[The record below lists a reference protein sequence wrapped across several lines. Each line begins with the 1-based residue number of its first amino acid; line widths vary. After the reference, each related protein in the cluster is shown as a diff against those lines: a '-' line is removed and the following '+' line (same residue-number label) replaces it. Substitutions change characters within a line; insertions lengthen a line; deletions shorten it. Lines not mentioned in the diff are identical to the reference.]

1 MSMPTILL
9 RQLYGV
15 RTRSVVDRLLIGLPL
30 VAVVGV
36 AAWRFSGVLAAV
48 LASIM
53 ALTILLVLGW
63 RHARRFDQRWLVRQ
77 LDARR
82 IDLEDSTDLLLA
94 DFGTLNPLQQLQQAR
109 LQERLR
115 AGNAP
120 DLRSAWSSS
129 RIAAMWIAGAVGIA
143 ALLYWPSPQ
152 AASNRLAPS
161 VEDTAVVAGVPR
173 LVAQRLRITPPAYT
187 GLRVRNEASLD
198 AKAVQGSRLQ
208 WTLHFEPQP
217 SAAEL
222 VFHDGT
228 RLALV
233 REGEDWGGQRILAK
247 SVLYR
252 VRPRTTQ
259 AQPATRLHR
268 LDAIADRPPQIKV
281 ITPDRSLSLVTPGQR
296 KWPLLFEVSD
306 DYGVTANAQLRI
318 TLAQGQGENITFRE
332 QTLNVHGSGSANLKR
347 FAPQLDLAALGFAV
361 GDDLVAQLS
370 ASDNR
375 APTPQ
380 IARSPSLIL
389 RWPSDLGNES
399 TGLDGMVKKVLPA
412 YFRSQRQ
419 IIIDA
424 EALLKEKKRL
434 GADKFVQRSDAIG
447 VDQRILRLRY
457 GQFLGEESEGQP
469 KLMPTNDAEE
479 NKAEENKDDH
489 ADHADDDD
497 HKRTDAQAAALPAD
511 HHDHKSGDAKAAFG
525 NEANVLQE
533 YGHTHDH
540 AEAATLLDP
549 ETRATLKQ
557 ALDQMWQSELH
568 LRQGDIPLALPYA
581 YKALGFIKQVQQA
594 TRIFLARVGPELP
607 PIDETRRLTGDRAGL
622 VRRELALASL
632 DYSDAVPATMWRA
645 LEEAPGAQ
653 TVEWEPQLQALE
665 RWLHGNE
672 SRVSDPLSFVA
683 AIDAVR
689 GDPQCIECRRTL
701 RGLLWT
707 ALSRPPAHVPR
718 REQGDASGAR
728 YLDALRERASE

>member
-1 MSMPTILL
+1 MSTKLFQ
-9 RQLYGV
+9 QLA
-15 RTRSVVDRLLIGLPL
+15 RPARMRSVVDDVLVWLPL
-30 VAVVGV
+30 PLLLAV
-36 AAWRFSGVLAAV
+36 AAWRWQGAAVATLVALAGLLSLAAF
-48 LASIM
+48 AW
-53 ALTILLVLGW
+53 W
-63 RHARRFDQRWLVRQ
+63 RARRFHQAWLVRQ

-82 IDLEDSTDLLLA
+82 VDVEDSADLLFAA
-94 DFGTLNPLQQLQQAR
+94 DADLNPLQQLQRAR

-120 DLRSAWSSS
+120 DLRAAWSSP
-129 RIAAMWIAGAVGIA
+129 RIAATWIAGAIGIV

-152 AASNRLAPS
+152 ATSNRLAPS
-161 VEDTAVVAGVPR
+161 AEDTPIIAGVPR

-187 GLRVRNEASLD
+187 GLPVRNEASLD
-198 AKAVQGSRLQ
+198 AKAPQGSHLQ
-208 WTLHFEPQP
+208 WTLHFKPQP
-217 SAAEL
+217 EAAEL

-233 REGEDWGGQRILAK
+233 REGEDWSAQRTLDK

-252 VRPRTTQ
+252 IQPRTGQ
-259 AQPATRLHR
+259 AQPATRLYR
-268 LDAIADRPPQIKV
+268 LDAIADKPPQIKV

-296 KWPLLFEVSD
+296 RWPLLFEVSD
-306 DYGVTANAQLRI
+306 DHGVAANAQLRI
-318 TLAQGQGENITFRE
+318 TLAQGEGENITFRE
-332 QTLNVHGSGSANLKR
+332 QTLNVRGSGSATLKR
-347 FAPQLDLAALGFAV
+347 FSPQVDLAALGFAV
-361 GDDLVAQLS
+361 GDDLIAQLS
-370 ASDNR
+370 VSDNR
-375 APTPQ
+375 APNPQ
-380 IARSPSLIL
+380 VVRSPSLIL

-399 TGLDGMVKKVLPA
+399 TGLDGLVKKVLPA

-424 EALLKEKKRL
+424 EALLKEKKKL
-434 GADKFVQRSDAIG
+434 AADTFVERSDAIG

-457 GQFLGEESEGQP
+457 GQFLGEESEGQA

-479 NKAEENKDDH
+479 N
-489 ADHADDDD
+489 DDD
-497 HKRTDAQAAALPAD
+497 HTDHAEGEQTKPDDAQASALPAD
-511 HHDHKSGDAKAAFG
+511 DHEHADDDAKAAFG
-525 NEANVLQE
+525 NEANVLEE

-568 LRQGDIPLALPYA
+568 LRQGDPKQALPYA

-594 TRIFLARVGPELP
+594 TRIYLARVGPELP
-607 PIDETRRLTGDRAGL
+607 PIDETRRLSGDRAGL

-632 DYSDAVPATMWRA
+632 DDNDVVPATMWRA
-645 LEEAPGAQ
+645 LEEAPGAAS
-653 TVEWEPQLQALE
+653 VEWEPQLQALE
-665 RWLHGNE
+665 RWLRSNE
-672 SRVSDPLSFVA
+672 SRVRDPLSFVA

-718 REQGDASGAR
+718 REQADAGGAR
-728 YLDALRERASE
+728 YLEALREGSGE

>member
-1 MSMPTILL
+1 MSMPAVLS
-9 RQLYGV
+9 RQLHGV
-15 RTRSVVDRLLIGLPL
+15 RMRSVADDVLIGLPAAAL
-30 VAVVGV
+30 VGI
-36 AAWRFSGVLAAV
+36 AAWRLHGVLAAALITGLGMAV
-48 LASIM
+48 LLAF
-53 ALTILLVLGW
+53 AWW
-63 RHARRFDQRWLVRQ
+63 RTRRFDQRWLVRQ

-82 IDLEDSTDLLLA
+82 TDMEDSTDLLFA
-94 DFGTLNPLQQLQQAR
+94 DAGVLNPLQQLQRTR
-109 LQERLR
+109 LQQRLST
-115 AGNAP
+115 GNAP
-120 DLRSAWSSS
+120 DLRAAWSTS
-129 RIAAMWIAGAVGIA
+129 RIAATWIAGAIAIA
-143 ALLYWPSPQ
+143 ALLYWPPPQ
-152 AASNRLAPS
+152 ATSTHLAPS
-161 VEDTAVVAGVPR
+161 AEAGPVVAGVPR
-173 LVAQRLRITPPAYT
+173 LVAQRLRIIPPAYT
-187 GLRVRNEASLD
+187 GLPVRNEASLD
-198 AKAVQGSRLQ
+198 AKAPQGSRLH

-217 SAAEL
+217 EAAEL

-233 REGEDWGGQRILAK
+233 REGEDWNAQRTLDK
-247 SVLYR
+247 SMLYR
-252 VRPRTTQ
+252 VQPRTAQ
-259 AQPATRLHR
+259 PQPATRLHR
-268 LDAIADRPPQIKV
+268 LDAIADKPPQIKV
-281 ITPDRSLSLVTPGQR
+281 IAPDRSLSLVTPGQR
-296 KWPLLFEVSD
+296 TWPLLFEVSD
-306 DYGVTANAQLRI
+306 DHGVAANAQLRI

-332 QTLNVHGSGSANLKR
+332 QTLNVRGSGSATLKR
-347 FAPQLDLAALGFAV
+347 FSPQLDLAALGFAV

-375 APTPQ
+375 VPTPQ
-380 IARSPSLIL
+380 LVRSPSLIL

-424 EALLKEKKRL
+424 EALLKEKKKL
-434 GADKFVQRSDAIG
+434 GADKFVERSDAIG

-479 NKAEENKDDH
+479 DNDDH
-489 ADHADDDD
+489 TDHAEGKETKPADAPTAGVPADD
-497 HKRTDAQAAALPAD
+497 HDHAAD
-511 HHDHKSGDAKAAFG
+511 DTKATFG
-525 NEANVLQE
+525 NEANVLEE

-568 LRQGDIPLALPYA
+568 LRQGDPQQALPYA
-581 YKALGFIKQVQQA
+581 NKALGFIKQVQQA

-607 PIDETRRLTGDRAGL
+607 PIDETRRLSGDRAGL

-632 DYSDAVPATMWRA
+632 DDHDVVPATMWRA
-645 LEEAPGAQ
+645 LEEAPGAAP
-653 TVEWEPQLQALE
+653 VEWEPQLQALE
-665 RWLHGNE
+665 RWLHDNE
-672 SRVSDPLSFVA
+672 PRVPDPLAFVA

-689 GDPQCIECRRTL
+689 GDPQCIECRRSL

-728 YLDALRERASE
+728 YLDALRGGSGE

>member
-1 MSMPTILL
+1 MTANLL
-9 RQLYGV
+9 LQLS
-15 RTRSVVDRLLIGLPL
+15 RPARRRSVADDLLIGLPL
-30 VAVVGV
+30 VALAVI
-36 AAWRFSGVLAAV
+36 AAWRFSGSMSALLIAVVGLTVLIALAA
-48 LASIM
+48 
-53 ALTILLVLGW
+53 W
-63 RHARRFDQRWLVRQ
+63 RAPRFDQRWLVQQ

-82 IDLEDSTDLLLA
+82 MDMEDSADLLFA
-94 DFGTLNPLQQLQQAR
+94 GSATLNPLQQLQRTR
-109 LQERLR
+109 LQQRLNT
-115 AGNAP
+115 GTAP
-120 DLRSAWSSS
+120 DLRVPWSSS
-129 RIAAMWIAGAVGIA
+129 RIASAWIAGAVGIA
-143 ALLYWPSPQ
+143 ALLAWPSPQ
-152 AASNRLAPS
+152 ASFNQLAPS
-161 VEDTAVVAGVPR
+161 AEDSPVVAGVPR
-173 LVAQRLRITPPAYT
+173 LVAQRLRIAPPAYT
-187 GLRVRNEASLD
+187 GLPMRNEASLD
-198 AKAVQGSRLQ
+198 AKAPQGSRLQ

-217 SAAEL
+217 EAAEL

-233 REGEDWGGQRILAK
+233 RNGRDWNAQRTLER

-252 VRPRTTQ
+252 VQPRT
-259 AQPATRLHR
+259 AQPQTATRLYR

-296 KWPLLFEVSD
+296 TWPLQFEVSD
-306 DYGVTANAQLRI
+306 DHGVAANAQLRI
-318 TLAQGQGENITFRE
+318 TLAQGEGENITFRE
-332 QTLNVHGSGSANLKR
+332 QILNVRGSGSATVKR
-347 FAPQLDLAALGFAV
+347 FSPQLDLAALGFAV

-370 ASDNR
+370 VGDNR
-375 APTPQ
+375 APNPQ
-380 IARSPSLIL
+380 VVRSPSLIL

-399 TGLDGMVKKVLPA
+399 TGLEGMVKKVLPA

-424 EALLKEKKRL
+424 ETLLKEKKKL
-434 GADKFVQRSDAIG
+434 GADKFVERSDTIG

-457 GQFLGEESEGQP
+457 GQFLGEEAEGQP
-469 KLMPTNDAEE
+469 KLPTNDAEE
-479 NKAEENKDDH
+479 DPDQHADDH
-489 ADHADDDD
+489 AGAEDHPSVD
-497 HKRTDAQAAALPAD
+497 KQAAAIPTD
-511 HHDHKSGDAKAAFG
+511 DHDHAAGQTREAFG

-568 LRQGDIPLALPYA
+568 LRQGEPQQALPYA

-622 VRRELALASL
+622 ARRELVLAAL
-632 DYSDAVPATMWRA
+632 DDVDGVPATMWGA
-645 LEEAPGAQ
+645 LEAAPGAVDP
-653 TVEWEPQLQALE
+653 VEMEPQLQALE
-665 RWLHGNE
+665 RWLRGNE
-672 SRVSDPLSFVA
+672 SRVRDPLAFVA

-689 GDPQCIECRRTL
+689 GDPHCSTCRRTL

-718 REQGDASGAR
+718 REQSDASGAR
-728 YLDALRERASE
+728 YLDALRKGSGE

>member
-1 MSMPTILL
+1 MSMPTILS
-9 RQLYGV
+9 RQLHRV
-15 RTRSVVDRLLIGLPL
+15 RTRSVTDDVLIGLP
-30 VAVVGV
+30 VAALAGV
-36 AAWRFSGVLAAV
+36 AGWRFHGVLAAV
-48 LASIM
+48 LTAVFGM
-53 ALTILLVLGW
+53 ALLLALAWW
-63 RHARRFDQRWLVRQ
+63 RARRFDQRWLVRQ

-94 DFGTLNPLQQLQQAR
+94 DTGALNPLQQLQRAR
-109 LQERLR
+109 LQERL
-115 AGNAP
+115 GTHNAP
-120 DLRSAWSSS
+120 DLRAAWSSS
-129 RIAAMWIAGAVGIA
+129 RIAATWIAGAIGIA

-152 AASNRLAPS
+152 ATSTRLAPS
-161 VEDTAVVAGVPR
+161 AEDSPVVAGVPR
-173 LVAQRLRITPPAYT
+173 LVAQRLRITPPSYT
-187 GLRVRNEASLD
+187 GLPVRNEASLD
-198 AKAVQGSRLQ
+198 AKAPQGSRLQ
-208 WTLHFEPQP
+208 WMLHFEPQP
-217 SAAEL
+217 EAAEL

-233 REGEDWGGQRILAK
+233 REGEDWSAQHTLGK

-252 VRPRTTQ
+252 VQPQTAQ
-259 AQPATRLHR
+259 PQPATRLYR
-268 LDAIADRPPQIKV
+268 LDAIADKPPQIKV

-296 KWPLLFEVSD
+296 TWPLLFEVSD
-306 DYGVTANAQLRI
+306 DHGVAANAQLRI
-318 TLAQGQGENITFRE
+318 TLAQGEGENITFRE
-332 QTLNVHGSGSANLKR
+332 QTLNVRGSGSATLKR
-347 FAPQLDLAALGFAV
+347 FSPQVDLAALGFAV
-361 GDDLVAQLS
+361 GDDLIAQLS

-375 APTPQ
+375 APNPQ
-380 IARSPSLIL
+380 VARSPSLIL

-424 EALLKEKKRL
+424 EALLKEKKKL
-434 GADKFVQRSDAIG
+434 GTDTFVERSDAIG

-457 GQFLGEESEGQP
+457 GQFLGEESEGQA

-479 NKAEENKDDH
+479 NKADEHSDHAEGEDSKQADAPTAATPTDDH
-489 ADHADDDD
+489 DHAAGEAPQ
-497 HKRTDAQAAALPAD
+497 T
-511 HHDHKSGDAKAAFG
+511 FG
-525 NEANVLQE
+525 NQADVLQE

-568 LRQGDIPLALPYA
+568 LRQGDPKQALPYA

-594 TRIFLARVGPELP
+594 TRIYLARVGPELP

-632 DYSDAVPATMWRA
+632 DDDDIVPATMWRA
-645 LEEAPGAQ
+645 LEEAPGAAP
-653 TVEWEPQLQALE
+653 VEWEPQLQALE
-665 RWLHGNE
+665 RWLRNNE
-672 SRVSDPLSFVA
+672 SRVQDPLSFVA

-689 GDPQCIECRRTL
+689 GDLQCVECRRTL

-707 ALSRPPAHVPR
+707 ALSRPPTHVPR

-728 YLDALRERASE
+728 YLDALRQGSGE

>member
-1 MSMPTILL
+1 MTAHLLQQLSRPARVRSMFDDAL
-9 RQLYGV
+9 V
-15 RTRSVVDRLLIGLPL
+15 WLPL
-30 VAVVGV
+30 PLLLAV
-36 AAWRFSGVLAAV
+36 AAWRWQGTAVATLVSLVGLLSLAAF
-48 LASIM
+48 AW
-53 ALTILLVLGW
+53 W
-63 RHARRFDQRWLVRQ
+63 RARRFHQAWLVRK

-82 IDLEDSTDLLLA
+82 LDMEDSTDLLFAA
-94 DFGTLNPLQQLQQAR
+94 DAGLNPLQQLQRAR

-120 DLRSAWSSS
+120 DLRPAWSTS
-129 RIAAMWIAGAVGIA
+129 RIAATWIAGAIGIA

-152 AASNRLAPS
+152 ATGTRLAPS
-161 VEDTAVVAGVPR
+161 AEDGPIVAGVPR

-187 GLRVRNEASLD
+187 GLSVRNEASLD
-198 AKAVQGSRLQ
+198 AKAPQGSLLQ

-217 SAAEL
+217 EAAEL

-233 REGEDWGGQRILAK
+233 REGEDWSAQRTLDK

-252 VRPRTTQ
+252 IQPRTGQ
-259 AQPATRLHR
+259 AQPATRLYR
-268 LDAIADRPPQIKV
+268 LDAIADKPPQIKV

-296 KWPLLFEVSD
+296 RWPLLFEVSD
-306 DYGVTANAQLRI
+306 DHGVAANAQLRI
-318 TLAQGQGENITFRE
+318 TLAQGEGENITFRE
-332 QTLNVHGSGSANLKR
+332 QTLNVRGSGSATLKR
-347 FAPQLDLAALGFAV
+347 FSPQVDLAALGFAV
-361 GDDLVAQLS
+361 GDDLIAQLS
-370 ASDNR
+370 VSDNR
-375 APTPQ
+375 APNPQ
-380 IARSPSLIL
+380 VVRSPSLIL

-424 EALLKEKKRL
+424 EALLKEKKKL
-434 GADKFVQRSDAIG
+434 AADTFVERSDAIG

-457 GQFLGEESEGQP
+457 GQFLGEESEGQA

-479 NKAEENKDDH
+479 ND
-489 ADHADDDD
+489 ADHAEGEQTKQD
-497 HKRTDAQAAALPAD
+497 DAQASALPAD
-511 HHDHKSGDAKAAFG
+511 DHEHADDDAKAAFG
-525 NEANVLQE
+525 NEANVLEE

-568 LRQGDIPLALPYA
+568 LRQGDPKQALPYA

-594 TRIFLARVGPELP
+594 TRIYLARVGPELP
-607 PIDETRRLTGDRAGL
+607 PIDETRRLSGDRAGL

-632 DYSDAVPATMWRA
+632 DDNDVVPATIWRA
-645 LEEAPGAQ
+645 LEEAPGAAS
-653 TVEWEPQLQALE
+653 VEWEPQLQALE
-665 RWLHGNE
+665 RWLRSNE
-672 SRVSDPLSFVA
+672 SRVPDPLSFVA

-718 REQGDASGAR
+718 REQADAGGAR
-728 YLDALRERASE
+728 YLEALREGSGE

>member
-1 MSMPTILL
+1 MNTNLL
-9 RQLYGV
+9 LQLS
-15 RTRSVVDRLLIGLPL
+15 RPARMRSVIDDLLLWLPL
-30 VAVVGV
+30 PLLLSA
-36 AAWRFSGVLAAV
+36 AAWRWHGTVAAAVVALAGLLSLAA
-48 LASIM
+48 LAW
-53 ALTILLVLGW
+53 W
-63 RHARRFDQRWLVRQ
+63 RTRRFDQSWLIRQ

-82 IDLEDSTDLLLA
+82 VDMEDSTDLLFA
-94 DFGTLNPLQQLQQAR
+94 NTGTLNPLQQLQRAR

-115 AGNAP
+115 TGHAP
-120 DLRSAWSSS
+120 DLRAPWSSS
-129 RIAAMWIAGAVGIA
+129 RIAATWIAGAIGIA
-143 ALLYWPSPQ
+143 ALFYWPTPQ
-152 AASNRLAPS
+152 ATSTRLAPS
-161 VEDTAVVAGVPR
+161 VDNSPVVAGVPR

-187 GLRVRNEASLD
+187 GLPVRNEASLD
-198 AKAVQGSRLQ
+198 AKVPQGSRLQ

-217 SAAEL
+217 EAAEL
-222 VFHDGT
+222 VFHDGM

-233 REGEDWGGQRILAK
+233 RDGEDWSAQRTLDK

-252 VRPRTTQ
+252 VQPQTAQ
-259 AQPATRLHR
+259 PQPATRLYR
-268 LDAIADRPPQIKV
+268 LDAIADKPPQIKV

-296 KWPLLFEVSD
+296 TWPLLFEVSD
-306 DYGVTANAQLRI
+306 DHGVNANAQLRI
-318 TLAQGQGENITFRE
+318 TLAQGEGENITFRE
-332 QTLNVHGSGSANLKR
+332 QTLNVRGTGSATLKR
-347 FAPQLDLAALGFAV
+347 FAPQLDLGALGFAV

-375 APTPQ
+375 APSPQ
-380 IARSPSLIL
+380 VVRSPSLIL

-424 EALLKEKKRL
+424 EALLKEKKKL
-434 GADKFVQRSDAIG
+434 GADTFVEHSDAIG
-447 VDQRILRLRY
+447 VDQRLLRLRY

-479 NKAEENKDDH
+479 NKVDDH
-489 ADHADDDD
+489 ADHAQGEDS
-497 HKRTDAQAAALPAD
+497 TQADAQAAATPTD
-511 HHDHKSGDAKAAFG
+511 DHDHATGEATQTFG
-525 NEANVLQE
+525 SQADVLEE

-568 LRQGDIPLALPYA
+568 LRQGDPKQALPYA

-594 TRIFLARVGPELP
+594 TRIYLARVGPELP
-607 PIDETRRLTGDRAGL
+607 PIDETRRLSGDRAGL
-622 VRRELALASL
+622 VRRELALASVA
-632 DYSDAVPATMWRA
+632 DADVVPATIWRA
-645 LEEAPGAQ
+645 LEEAPGA
-653 TVEWEPQLQALE
+653 TPVEWESQLQALE
-665 RWLHGNE
+665 RWLRGNE
-672 SRVSDPLSFVA
+672 SRVPDPLSFVA

-689 GDPQCIECRRTL
+689 SDPDCLECRRTL

-718 REQGDASGAR
+718 RGQADASGAR
-728 YLDALRERASE
+728 YLDALREGSGE

>member
-1 MSMPTILL
+1 MST
-9 RQLYGV
+9 QLFQQLS
-15 RTRSVVDRLLIGLPL
+15 RPARMRSVVNDALVWLPL
-30 VAVVGV
+30 PLLLTV
-36 AAWRFSGVLAAV
+36 AAWRWQGTAVAMLVALAGLPSLAAF
-48 LASIM
+48 AW
-53 ALTILLVLGW
+53 W
-63 RHARRFDQRWLVRQ
+63 RARRFDQAWLVRQ
-77 LDARR
+77 LNARR
-82 IDLEDSTDLLLA
+82 MDMEDSTDLLFAA
-94 DFGTLNPLQQLQQAR
+94 DAGLNSLQQLQRTR
-109 LQERLR
+109 LQQRLT
-115 AGNAP
+115 AGSTP
-120 DLRSAWSSS
+120 DLRNAWSAS
-129 RIAAMWIAGAVGIA
+129 RIAATWIAGAIGIA

-152 AASNRLAPS
+152 ATSTRLAPS
-161 VEDTAVVAGVPR
+161 MEDGPVVPGVPR

-187 GLRVRNEASLD
+187 GLPVRNEASLD
-198 AKAVQGSRLQ
+198 AKAPQGSRLQ

-217 SAAEL
+217 QAAEL

-233 REGEDWGGQRILAK
+233 REGEDWNAQRTLDK

-252 VRPRTTQ
+252 VQPRTAQ
-259 AQPATRLHR
+259 PQPATRLYR
-268 LDAIADRPPQIKV
+268 LDAIADKPPQIKV
-281 ITPDRSLSLVTPGQR
+281 IMPDRSLSLVTPGQR

-306 DYGVTANAQLRI
+306 DHGVAANAQLRI
-318 TLAQGQGENITFRE
+318 TLAQGEGENITFRE
-332 QTLNVHGSGSANLKR
+332 QTLNVRGSGSATLKR
-347 FAPQLDLAALGFAV
+347 FAPQLDLVALGFAV

-370 ASDNR
+370 ARDNR
-375 APTPQ
+375 SPTPQ
-380 IARSPSLIL
+380 VVRSPSLIL

-424 EALLKEKKRL
+424 EALLKEKKKL
-434 GADKFVQRSDAIG
+434 GADAFVERSDAIG

-469 KLMPTNDAEE
+469 KLMPTNDAED
-479 NKAEENKDDH
+479 NGDDH
-489 ADHADDDD
+489 AEGEKTNPA
-497 HKRTDAQAAALPAD
+497 DAQAAAVPAD
-511 HHDHKSGDAKAAFG
+511 DHDHASAETTQTFG
-525 NEANVLQE
+525 NQANVLEE

-568 LRQGDIPLALPYA
+568 LRQGDPKQALPYA

-594 TRIFLARVGPELP
+594 TRIYLARVGPELP
-607 PIDETRRLTGDRAGL
+607 PIDETRRLSGDRAGL

-632 DYSDAVPATMWRA
+632 DDNDVVPATMWRA
-645 LEEAPGAQ
+645 LEEAPGAAA
-653 TVEWEPQLQALE
+653 VEWEPQLQALE
-665 RWLHGNE
+665 RWLRSNE
-672 SRVSDPLSFVA
+672 SRVPDPLSFVA

-689 GDPQCIECRRTL
+689 GDPHCVECRRTL

-718 REQGDASGAR
+718 REQGDASGTR
-728 YLDALRERASE
+728 YLDALRQGAGE

>member
-1 MSMPTILL
+1 MIANLL
-9 RQLYGV
+9 LQLS
-15 RTRSVVDRLLIGLPL
+15 RPARRRSVADDLLIGLPL
-30 VAVVGV
+30 VALVAI
-36 AAWRFSGVLAAV
+36 AAWRFSGSMSGALVAV
-48 LASIM
+48 MGLT
-53 ALTILLVLGW
+53 ALTALGVW
-63 RHARRFDQRWLVRQ
+63 RGRRFDQRWLVQQ

-82 IDLEDSTDLLLA
+82 ADMEDSADLLFA
-94 DFGTLNPLQQLQQAR
+94 DSATLNPLQQLQRTR
-109 LQERLR
+109 LQQRLNT
-115 AGNAP
+115 GTAP
-120 DLRSAWSSS
+120 DLRAPWLSS
-129 RIAAMWIAGAVGIA
+129 RIAVTWIAGVAGIA
-143 ALLYWPSPQ
+143 AMLVWSSPETSSSQ
-152 AASNRLAPS
+152 LAPS
-161 VEDTAVVAGVPR
+161 VEGSPVVAAAPR
-173 LVAQRLRITPPAYT
+173 LVAQRLRIVPPAYT
-187 GLRVRNEASLD
+187 GLPVRNEASLD
-198 AKAVQGSRLQ
+198 AKAPQGSRLQ
-208 WTLHFEPQP
+208 WTLHFDPQP
-217 SAAEL
+217 QAAEL
-222 VFHDGT
+222 VFHHGT

-233 REGEDWGGQRILAK
+233 RDGQNWSAQSALEK

-252 VRPRTTQ
+252 VQPRTVQ
-259 AQPATRLHR
+259 PQPATRLYR

-281 ITPDRSLSLVTPGQR
+281 IAPDRSLSLVTPGQR
-296 KWPLLFEVSD
+296 TWLLVFEVSD
-306 DYGVTANAQLRI
+306 DYGVAASAQLRI
-318 TLAQGQGENITFRE
+318 TLAQGEGESITFRE
-332 QTLNVHGSGSANLKR
+332 KTLSVHGTGNATLKR
-347 FAPQLDLAALGFAV
+347 FSPQLDLPALGFAV

-375 APTPQ
+375 TPSPQ

-424 EALLKEKKRL
+424 ETLLKEKKKL
-434 GADKFVQRSDAIG
+434 SADKFVERSDAIG

-469 KLMPTNDAEE
+469 KLPTNDAEE
-479 NKAEENKDDH
+479 ESDQHADDH
-489 ADHADDDD
+489 AEVKEHPPADTPTAAVPDDHDHAAGQT
-497 HKRTDAQAAALPAD
+497 RE
-511 HHDHKSGDAKAAFG
+511 AFG

-568 LRQGDIPLALPYA
+568 LRQGEPQQALPYA

-622 VRRELALASL
+622 ARRELVLSAL
-632 DYSDAVPATMWRA
+632 DEVDGVPATMWRA
-645 LEEAPGAQ
+645 LEEIPGAAGSA
-653 TVEWEPQLQALE
+653 EMEPQLQALE
-665 RWLHGNE
+665 RWLRANE
-672 SRVSDPLSFVA
+672 SRVRDPLAFVA

-689 GDPQCIECRRTL
+689 GDPQCIACRRTL
-701 RGLLWT
+701 RSLLWT

-718 REQGDASGAR
+718 REQGDASGTR
-728 YLDALRERASE
+728 YLDALREGSSE

>member
-1 MSMPTILL
+1 MTTHLL
-9 RQLYGV
+9 QQLS
-15 RTRSVVDRLLIGLPL
+15 RPARMRSVLDDVLVWLPL
-30 VAVVGV
+30 PLLLAV
-36 AAWRFSGVLAAV
+36 AAWRWQGIGFATLVALIGLLSLAAF
-48 LASIM
+48 AW
-53 ALTILLVLGW
+53 W
-63 RHARRFDQRWLVRQ
+63 RARRFDQAWLVRQ

-82 IDLEDSTDLLLA
+82 VDMEDSTDLLFAA
-94 DFGTLNPLQQLQQAR
+94 DADLNPLQQLQRAR

-115 AGNAP
+115 AGSAP
-120 DLRSAWSSS
+120 DLRPAWSTS
-129 RIAAMWIAGAVGIA
+129 RIAAMWIAGAIGIV

-152 AASNRLAPS
+152 ATATRLAPS
-161 VEDTAVVAGVPR
+161 AEDSPIVAGVPR
-173 LVAQRLRITPPAYT
+173 LVGQRLRITPPAYT
-187 GLRVRNEASLD
+187 GLPVRNEASLD
-198 AKAVQGSRLQ
+198 AKAPQGSRLQ

-217 SAAEL
+217 EAAEL

-233 REGEDWGGQRILAK
+233 RDGEDWSAQRTLEK

-252 VRPRTTQ
+252 VQPQTAQ
-259 AQPATRLHR
+259 PQPATRLYR
-268 LDAIADRPPQIKV
+268 LDAIADKPPQIKV

-296 KWPLLFEVSD
+296 QWPLLFEVSD
-306 DYGVTANAQLRI
+306 DHGVAANAQLRI
-318 TLAQGQGENITFRE
+318 TLAQGEGENITFRE
-332 QTLNVHGSGSANLKR
+332 QTLNVRGSGSATLKR
-347 FAPQLDLAALGFAV
+347 FSPQLDLAALGFAV

-375 APTPQ
+375 SPTPQ
-380 IARSPSLIL
+380 VVRSPSLIL

-419 IIIDA
+419 IILDA
-424 EALLKEKKRL
+424 EALLKEKKTL
-434 GADKFVQRSDAIG
+434 GADPFVERSDAIG

-457 GQFLGEESEGQP
+457 GQFLGEESEGQA

-479 NKAEENKDDH
+479 DSDDH
-489 ADHADDDD
+489 TDHAEGEET
-497 HKRTDAQAAALPAD
+497 KPADAQAAALPAD
-511 HHDHKSGDAKAAFG
+511 DHDHAGDDAKAAFG
-525 NEANVLQE
+525 NEANALEE

-568 LRQGDIPLALPYA
+568 LRQGDPKQALPYA

-594 TRIFLARVGPELP
+594 TRIYLARVGPELP

-632 DYSDAVPATMWRA
+632 DDNDVVPATMWRA
-645 LEEAPGAQ
+645 LEEAPGAAS
-653 TVEWEPQLQALE
+653 VEWEPQLQALE
-665 RWLHGNE
+665 RWLRSNE
-672 SRVSDPLSFVA
+672 SRVRDPLSFVA

-689 GDPQCIECRRTL
+689 GDPHCIECRRTL

-707 ALSRPPAHVPR
+707 AMSRPPAHVPR

-728 YLDALRERASE
+728 YLDALREGAGE